1 VGGGVVRASA
11 CGVGVR
17 ARLRLGLVG
26 GGVVGASACDSV
38 VGARLGVVGASACGG
53 VVGGGGDGE
62 CRPEGASE
70 VGALVVV
77 VVVSAGRRGRAR

>member
-1 VGGGVVRASA
+1 MGGGVVRASA

-26 GGVVGASACDSV
+26 GGVVGASDCDSV

-62 CRPEGASE
+62 CRPEGVSE
-70 VGALVVV
+70 VGALV